1 MSRHP
6 DVPTITLSTR
16 GTITH
21 DPPDQKPPRYTSE
34 TLVLKRVFTL
44 AELQLHS
51 GETLRNVQI
60 GYETYGRLNSNKDN
74 AILITHYFTG
84 TSHAAGRYHAAD
96 SEPGYWDSMIGPG
109 KAIDTDKYFVIGVDC
124 LSNLNTGNPM
134 VVTTGPLS
142 INSVTNKPYLAD
154 FPLVTIGDFVRCQHA
169 LCQFLE
175 LPKLH
180 AVAGPSMGAM
190 QALEWA
196 ARFPEYVDRI
206 IGVIGGGV
214 QTEPYLIGLLR
225 QWCAPIY
232 IDPNFK
238 NGYYDLD
245 RPPREGLAAALELVT
260 LTALSPEWAT
270 RAFAR
275 RVTNYSS
282 PTSKDINSLFDIEN
296 ALSVTARSRAAV
308 ADANSF
314 LRIAKAVQLFDV
326 TSMLGRLKANILW
339 ITAKRDLLLFPE
351 YAERGVRLLR
361 ELGLEVDTFE
371 LQSEGGHLDGLGE
384 VQPAAEVIRKFLART
399 HAHKRNERRAYRPEA
414 STRTAKPIRA
424 PFSSHSD
431 LDSVHP

>member
-21 DPPDQKPPRYTSE
+21 EPPDRKQPRFTPD
-34 TLVLKRVFTL
+34 TMVLKRVFTL
-44 AELQLHS
+44 PELHLQS
-51 GETLRNVQI
+51 GDTLRNVQI

-96 SEPGYWDSMIGPG
+96 VEAGYWDSLIGPG

-142 INSVTNKPYLAD
+142 INPVTNKPYMAD

-175 LPKLH
+175 LPRLH

-196 ARFPEYVDRI
+196 ARFPNYVDKI
-206 IGVIGGGV
+206 IGVIGGGL

-232 IDPNFK
+232 LDPNFR
-238 NGYYDLD
+238 NGYYDLNF
-245 RPPREGLAAALELVT
+245 PPQDGLAAALELVT
-260 LTALSPEWAT
+260 LTALSPAWAT
-270 RAFAR
+270 KAFAR
-275 RVTNYSS
+275 RSARPDS
-282 PTSKDINSLFDIEN
+282 PPSKDVKSLFAIEN

-326 TSMLGRLKANILW
+326 TSMLDGLKANILW

-361 ELGLEVDTFE
+361 EMGLEVETFE
-371 LQSEGGHLDGLGE
+371 LHSEGGHLDGLGE
-384 VQPAAEVIRKFLART
+384 AHPAADVISQFLAR
-399 HAHKRNERRAYRPEA
+399 ARANIRNERRTHRFET
-414 STRTAKPIRA
+414 STRTANSTRTY
-424 PFSSHSD
+424 FSSDSGR
-431 LDSVHP
+431 DSVHP